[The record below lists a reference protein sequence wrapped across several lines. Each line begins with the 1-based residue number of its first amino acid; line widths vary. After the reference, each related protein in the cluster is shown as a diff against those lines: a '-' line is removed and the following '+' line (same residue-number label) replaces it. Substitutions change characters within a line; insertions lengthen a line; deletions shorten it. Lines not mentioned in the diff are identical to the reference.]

1 MTEGRVRLSC
11 GSADWQTAQSHPRV
25 GTPIEVP
32 LPSTVSVAFTRPPS
46 SSAGSR
52 GGSGLRGA
60 RPCVR
65 HFHICHAKFVETVLQ
80 EILFC
85 RSEIVSGLLPPQ
97 AERGN
102 RTEENFLIG
111 RAHVLTPVT
120 TSSPMPS

>member
-52 GGSGLRGA
+52 GGAGA
-60 RPCVR
+60 RRARHRGR
-65 HFHICHAKFVETVLQ
+65 HFPLCPAEFLGTVLP
-80 EILFC
+80 EILFFV
-85 RSEIVSGLLPPQ
+85 SEICPVVLPPP
-97 AERGN
+97 AALYSRLSLP
-102 RTEENFLIG
+102 RY
-111 RAHVLTPVT
+111 H
-120 TSSPMPS
+120 